1 MTRHPLLLA
10 ITVVDALS
18 VALLL
23 YAAWFAVRTLT
34 AWAPNSYDRT
44 QLRLE
49 RRVETAEIAARFGLG
64 FFSLTSVLLVV
75 AISQVLPPIVPGAMC
90 GTGVIQSSQG
100 LLNKAIW
107 FRTLGVLAVYLWA
120 ALSKLDRRQPDSPLA
135 RVNAR
140 VLLLAAALVAAAA
153 VITAQAFIAIDLQQ
167 PVDCCTVVYETLRQ
181 GAVEVVLSGK
191 WLAGAYVAMSLGL
204 LACSL
209 WTIVTGGTQQ
219 FLATAALCAALAV
232 WLPIAALAL
241 IDSFAAYYYEVL
253 QHRCPWCLF
262 LPEHGRV
269 GYLLFAALLAAAL
282 EGPVALLSVKVGIS
296 HPQLSPEA
304 QRRCRTAVVRVLVA
318 NVVFF
323 CLAVFP
329 AILWRLRYGV
339 WMG

>member
-10 ITVVDALS
+10 ISVVDTLS
-18 VALLL
+18 AALLL

-34 AWAPNSYDRT
+34 AWAPDSHDSV

-49 RRVETAEIAARFGLG
+49 RRIETAEIAARFGFG
-64 FFSLTSVLLVV
+64 FFALASVLLVV
-75 AISQVLPPIVPGAMC
+75 GISQVLPPIVPGAMC

-107 FRTLGVLAVYLWA
+107 FRALGLLTVYLWA
-120 ALSKLDRRQPDSPLA
+120 VLAKLDRRQPDSPLVC
-135 RVNAR
+135 VNAR

-153 VITAQAFIAIDLQQ
+153 VITAQASMAIDLQQ
-167 PVDCCTVVYETLRQ
+167 PVDCCTVVYDTLRR
-181 GAVEVVLSGK
+181 GAADVFVSGT
-191 WLAGAYVAMSLGL
+191 WMTGAYGVMSLGL

-209 WTIVTGGTQQ
+209 WVIATGASQR
-219 FLATAALCAALAV
+219 FLAAAALCAALAA
-232 WLPIAALAL
+232 WLPLAAFAL
-241 IDSFAAYYYEVL
+241 VDSFAAYYYEVL

-282 EGPVALLSVKVGIS
+282 EGPVALLSAKVGIS
-296 HPQLSPEA
+296 HPQFSSEVR
-304 QRRCRTAVVRVLVA
+304 RRCRTAAVRVLVA

>member
-18 VALLL
+18 AALLL

-34 AWAPNSYDRT
+34 AWAPDSHDSV

-49 RRVETAEIAARFGLG
+49 RRIETAEIAARFGFG
-64 FFSLTSVLLVV
+64 FFALASVLWVV
-75 AISQVLPPIVPGAMC
+75 GISQVLPPIVPGAMC

-107 FRTLGVLAVYLWA
+107 FRTLGVLAVYLWV
-120 ALSKLDRRQPDSPLA
+120 ALAKLDRRQPDSPLA

-140 VLLLAAALVAAAA
+140 VLLLAAALVVVAAI
-153 VITAQAFIAIDLQQ
+153 VTAQACVAIDLQQ

-181 GAVEVVLSGK
+181 GSEGVVFSGK
-191 WLAGAYVAMSLGL
+191 WLAGVYAATSLGL
-204 LACSL
+204 LGCSL
-209 WTIVTGGTQQ
+209 WTILTGATRR
-219 FLATAALCAALAV
+219 FLASAVLCAALAV
-232 WLPIAALAL
+232 WLPLAALAL
-241 IDSFAAYYYEVL
+241 IESFAAYYYEVL

-262 LPEHGRV
+262 LPEHDRV

-282 EGPVALLSVKVGIS
+282 EGPVALLSAKVGIS
-296 HPQLSPEA
+296 HPQLSSEA
-304 QRRCRTAVVRVLVA
+304 HRRCRTAAVRVSVA